1 MFCTKCDRYMDRRH
15 VETCTGKVFKLPR
28 VWCEHCQRMTGK
40 RSLARHMKKVH
51 KIDDWRAVENPEPLP
66 EVNIIIHNRLILE

>member
-1 MFCTKCDRYMDRRH
+1 
-15 VETCTGKVFKLPR
+15 
-28 VWCEHCQRMTGK
+28 MTGK

-66 EVNIIIHNRLILE
+66 EVNIIINNRLILE